1 MAALADRQ
9 AAKQRSRQT
18 AAIGRAWLLGFPGTL
33 LERALM
39 DASGRWWTRMGLSD
53 GQSRRLGSA
62 GRRRTRA
69 HLSPLNH
76 CKHTRP
82 KLTIR
87 YRRWWVRP
95 LPVTAHEASNVAG
108 CHCVHI
114 MTSLSPARRPALVSR
129 RRRRHGLAAE
139 TLTRCANMGKPS
151 CVRRPVSAL
160 YHVPFPSITTS
171 TPIPLSL
178 LVWLFPPPASAA
190 LAHGPGI
197 LDPPPPLPVPV
208 SVYLCLC
215 LLLAHS

>member
-1 MAALADRQ
+1 
-9 AAKQRSRQT
+9 
-18 AAIGRAWLLGFPGTL
+18 
-33 LERALM
+33 
-39 DASGRWWTRMGLSD
+39 MGLSN

-62 GRRRTRA
+62 RRRRTRA

-76 CKHTRP
+76 CTHTRP

-95 LPVTAHEASNVAG
+95 LPATTHEASNVAG

-114 MTSLSPARRPALVSR
+114 MAQRDD
-129 RRRRHGLAAE
+129 RHGLAAE
-139 TLTRCANMGKPS
+139 TLTRCASMGKSS

-160 YHVPFPSITTS
+160 HHRQRSITAC

-178 LVWLFPPPASAA
+178 SLSLSLLAWLFPPPASAA
-190 LAHGPGI
+190 LAHGPGV
-197 LDPPPPLPVPV
+197 LAPSLRCPCPCCVL
-208 SVYLCLC
+208 VYMC

>member
-1 MAALADRQ
+1 MAALADGQ

-18 AAIGRAWLLGFPGTL
+18 AAIGRALLLGFPGAL
-33 LERALM
+33 VERALM
-39 DASGRWWTRMGLSD
+39 DASGRWWRRMGLSD

-62 GRRRTRA
+62 RRRRTRA

-76 CKHTRP
+76 CEHTRP

-114 MTSLSPARRPALVSR
+114 MTRLSPARRPALVSR

-151 CVRRPVSAL
+151 CVRRPVSAVL
-160 YHVPFPSITTS
+160 CPFPLVCRY
-171 TPIPLSL
+171 PLQQPSPTVLAFWAPL
-178 LVWLFPPPASAA
+178 LRCPC
-190 LAHGPGI
+190 
-197 LDPPPPLPVPV
+197 
-208 SVYLCLC
+208 LCLC
-215 LLLAHS
+215 TCACFLLIHGCPGPLPRPDKSSNVT

>member
-1 MAALADRQ
+1 VVVVVVVMGVMGVPMLVPLGTADADAAAAAAAGAEAGAGRQ
-9 AAKQRSRQT
+9 LWQTDKQRSRQT
-18 AAIGRAWLLGFPGTL
+18 AAIGRALLLGFPSTL
-33 LERALM
+33 LERALAHGSWAVM
-39 DASGRWWTRMGLSD
+39 DASGRPWMRMGLSN

-62 GRRRTRA
+62 RRRRTRA

-129 RRRRHGLAAE
+129 RRHRHGLAAE

-151 CVRRPVSAL
+151 CVRRPVSGCTMS
-160 YHVPFPSITTS
+160 PS
-171 TPIPLSL
+171 
-178 LVWLFPPPASAA
+178 
-190 LAHGPGI
+190 
-197 LDPPPPLPVPV
+197 LP
-208 SVYLCLC
+208 
-215 LLLAHS
+215 